1 MISKTKLVIV
11 PVFVALAVSMSACGD
26 SHSTDNTSKTGSITQ
41 VETESSVDDNTGG
54 MGMTYNG
61 KMGIDMGGGLIMP
74 MNGGT
79 PQLGFGF

>member
-11 PVFVALAVSMSACGD
+11 PLFIALAVCMSACGD
-26 SHSTDNTSKTGSITQ
+26 SHSTDNSKTSSITQ
-41 VETESSVDDNTGG
+41 VETESDVDDTTGG

>member
-1 MISKTKLVIV
+1 MISKTNLVIV
-11 PVFVALAVSMSACGD
+11 PLFIALAVSMSACGD
-26 SHSTDNTSKTGSITQ
+26 SHSTDNSKTGSITQ
-41 VETESSVDDNTGG
+41 VETESSVDDTTGG

-79 PQLGFGF
+79 PQLGFSF